1 MQNYKF
7 VSNYGYLSVNY
18 YSRPKLQCMKQI
30 GEDRNPSDLVENIVQ
45 ITKLMTIKLL

>member
-30 GEDRNPSDLVENIVQ
+30 GEDRNPENEWSSWKYSSDNQ
-45 ITKLMTIKLL
+45 INDN